1 MSKDLTKALSR
12 PVKNANDAIQFL
24 RDTFYVANLNLNPD
38 LGFVKANNKSA
49 FKRLTDEQAQ
59 LAQMRL
65 VECERE
71 LRKLDAD
78 IWEICTDFSIVTA
91 HIWDTSMSI
100 GDGLKTQEWLE
111 ILHNVHESHLSV
123 NGIPMLAEESA
134 EVTQRRR
141 SQFVMDSI
149 SRLHSKHPEMQ
160 GAPTE
165 VPMNG
170 AKAVLICTSLLPNGF
185 DKKLDEVI
193 QHLGGYSTKQFDTKR
208 GDIAQQARKALDEA
222 VMEFDA
228 DYDDDP
234 TKGMEW

>member
-1 MSKDLTKALSR
+1 MSKDLTKALKR
-12 PVKNANDAIQFL
+12 PVKDASEAIQFL
-24 RDTFYVANLNLNPD
+24 KDTFYVANLNLNPD

-49 FKRLTDEQAQ
+49 FKKLTDEQAQ

-65 VECERE
+65 VECEKW

-78 IWEICTDFSIVTA
+78 IWEICIEFSIVTA
-91 HIWDTSMSI
+91 HIWDTAMSV
-100 GDGLKTQEWLE
+100 GHGLKTEEWLD
-111 ILHNVHESHLSV
+111 ILHTVHENQLSV

-149 SRLHSKHPEMQ
+149 SRLHSKHPEMK

-170 AKAVLICTSLLPNGF
+170 AKAVLICTSILPNGF
-185 DKKLDEVI
+185 EEKLNEFV

-208 GDIAQQARKALDEA
+208 SDIAQEAKKALDDA
-222 VMEFDA
+222 VMEFDE

-234 TKGMEW
+234 TRGMEW